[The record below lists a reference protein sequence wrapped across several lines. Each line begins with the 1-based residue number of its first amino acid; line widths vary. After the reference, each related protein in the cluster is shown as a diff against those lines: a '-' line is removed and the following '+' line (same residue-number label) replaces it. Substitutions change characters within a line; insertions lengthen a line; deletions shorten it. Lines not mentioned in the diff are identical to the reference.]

1 MANKLNLLLEAERRG
16 ILPPEKLELLAEARK
31 RGLVPSD
38 TSEPSQELGPP
49 AAGVPEPSQALESP
63 AVARFFKNIVQSFDP
78 RPIVQAVTSPI
89 DTGKGMIAEH
99 DRLAQRSQDKLDEGD
114 FLGGSAMG
122 AASKIPIIGPAIAGI
137 AEQIGSGDVAGGL
150 GSIVGTAGG
159 AVLPGGAAKV
169 LKSGL
174 PANLARIVPGGS
186 SEFLKSWTTRYTE
199 NDPRRVNI
207 PRRWPPPKK
216 S

>member
-38 TSEPSQELGPP
+38 TSEPSQELESP

-78 RPIVQAVTSPI
+78 RPIVQAITSPI
-89 DTGKGMIAEH
+89 ETGKGMIAAHESL
-99 DRLAQRSQDKLDEGD
+99 REGAQEKFSEGD
-114 FLGGSAMG
+114 YLGWALKKTF
-122 AASKIPIIGPAIAGI
+122 ADTPLVGPAVADIV
-137 AEQIGSGDVAGGL
+137 EQIGSGDVAGGL

-159 AVLPGGAAKV
+159 AVLPGGAAK
-169 LKSGL
+169 LASRSGL
-174 PANLARIVPGGS
+174 SAKLARSAQSQYTQALSPTKNVMKRKAGES
-186 SEFLKSWTTRYTE
+186 SS
-199 NDPRRVNI
+199 
-207 PRRWPPPKK
+207 
-216 S
+216 